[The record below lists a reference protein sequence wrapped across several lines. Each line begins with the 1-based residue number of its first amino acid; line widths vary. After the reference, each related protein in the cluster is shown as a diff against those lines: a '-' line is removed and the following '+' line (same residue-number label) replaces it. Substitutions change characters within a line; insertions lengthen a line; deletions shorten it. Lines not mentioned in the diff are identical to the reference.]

1 MEIYATLQHELAVLQ
16 GKGYKCMILGDL
28 NGHVGVPPLG
38 IEGNHTRVNSNGE
51 LLPNFIGINDL
62 TMINKDQNICQGTF
76 TRITPNSGTT
86 ILDYVLVSAN
96 AKQDITEMI
105 IDEERDVLS
114 TSDHVLVTVKIN
126 LSGPIRMDNY
136 FEPRII
142 MKHDRNKQ
150 LAKDIM
156 DHYIE
161 SIDWESLNMD
171 EKCVNLQT
179 IIMDANS
186 TAYGYSRQSES
197 ERPKSVLS
205 SLERLRKRNAYIRGS
220 RHLPTD
226 RAYDLD

>member
-1 MEIYATLQHELAVLQ
+1 
-16 GKGYKCMILGDL
+16 
-28 NGHVGVPPLG
+28 
-38 IEGNHTRVNSNGE
+38 
-51 LLPNFIGINDL
+51 
-62 TMINKDQNICQGTF
+62 MINKDQNICQGTF

-114 TSDHVLVTVKIN
+114 TSDHVLVTVKVN

-161 SIDWESLNMD
+161 SIDWESINMD

-179 IIMDANS
+179 ILMDANM

-197 ERPKSVLS
+197 KRPKSVPS
-205 SLERLRKRNAYIRGS
+205 SLKRLRRRCKAATQLSNQLSLSKAKSIIDHMRPGTKRTKICWRKPS
-220 RHLPTD
+220 RQSNPFKLQSRKGPGKSSWHEHSG
-226 RAYDLD
+226 